1 MIKKSRDT
9 VFAALALAALTV
21 GMVSAQ
27 IQGVITTPEGR
38 RIEGTIKWL
47 PRQKAYGITAK
58 DGNVELEMEPA
69 NISELQI
76 PRPRELD
83 AAIANIKQGNADVA
97 VPVLEK
103 LSVDYLMLKWDTVA
117 TRYLAEAHIKAG
129 SAGKALAVCEKIISA
144 NPEAA
149 YLGEM
154 APPYWQAL
162 QSLKR
167 TAKLEDC
174 LAKAIKSGD
183 RRASAFALIMRGDVI
198 AAEGETHEITRRSLR
213 DGYLR
218 VITLYRSERD
228 AQPEALYKA
237 AKGFEKLGQ
246 TSRADQLRTTLRDDF
261 AVSEWARKG

>member
-1 MIKKSRDT
+1 MKKNSNI
-9 VFAALALAALTV
+9 VVAALMLAVLVPSLA
-21 GMVSAQ
+21 SAQ

-38 RIEGTIKWL
+38 KIEGTIKWL

-58 DGNVELEMEPA
+58 GGNVELEMAPA
-69 NISELQI
+69 NISEINI

-83 AAIANIKQGNADVA
+83 EAIANIKQGNASAA

-103 LSVDYLMLKWDTVA
+103 ISADYLMLQWDTVA
-117 TRYLAEAHIKAG
+117 TRYLAEAHLKSGGA
-129 SAGKALAVCEKIISA
+129 AKALEVCEKVIKA

-162 QSLKR
+162 LSLGR
-167 TAKLEDC
+167 TAKLED
-174 LAKAIKSGD
+174 LLSKAVKSGD
-183 RRASAFALIMRGDVI
+183 RRASAFALILRGDVI
-198 AAEGETHEITRRSLR
+198 VAGGDTHEIMRKALR

-218 VITLYRSERD
+218 VVTLYRSERD

-237 AKGFEKLGQ
+237 AKCFENLGQ
-246 TSRADQLRTTLRDDF
+246 TSRADQFKTTLKSEF
-261 AVSEWARKG
+261 AASEWARKS

>member
-1 MIKKSRDT
+1 MKKSKDT
-9 VFAALALAALTV
+9 VFLALAMAALV
-21 GMVSAQ
+21 AGLASAQ

-38 RIEGTIKWL
+38 KIEGAIKWL

-58 DGNVELEMEPA
+58 GGNVELEMEPA
-69 NISELQI
+69 NISELRI

-83 AAIANIKQGNADVA
+83 TAIDNIKQGNAAAA

-103 LSVDYLMLKWDTVA
+103 LSADYLMLQWDTVA

-129 SAGKALAVCEKIISA
+129 GADKALAVCEKVITA

-162 QSLKR
+162 LALGR
-167 TAKLEDC
+167 TAKLED
-174 LAKAIKSGD
+174 LLSKAIKSGD

-198 AAEGETHEITRRSLR
+198 TAEGETHEITRRSLR

-246 TSRADQLRTTLRDDF
+246 TSRADQLRTTLKADF
-261 AVSEWARKG
+261 AASEWARKS